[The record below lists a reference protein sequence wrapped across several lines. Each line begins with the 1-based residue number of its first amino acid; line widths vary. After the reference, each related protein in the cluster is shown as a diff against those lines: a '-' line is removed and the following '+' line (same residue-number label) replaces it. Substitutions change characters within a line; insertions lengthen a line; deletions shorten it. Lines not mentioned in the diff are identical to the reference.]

1 MSGHRLQDPSLVNFI
16 TERLNTYNIEPGRLK
31 VELTERTLMS
41 DLKRV
46 QGILDQLREHNIK
59 VALDDF
65 GVGFS
70 SLSYLHDLELDLIKI
85 DRSFIK
91 DYPANDDG
99 IILKAM
105 VRMAKE
111 LKIPTLIEGIETKEQ
126 LNFVKSL
133 QVDFYQGFYF
143 SKAVN
148 EQEFK
153 KLFKK
158 TNLV

>member
-1 MSGHRLQDPSLVNFI
+1 
-16 TERLNTYNIEPGRLK
+16 
-31 VELTERTLMS
+31 
-41 DLKRV
+41 
-46 QGILDQLREHNIK
+46 LREHNIK

-91 DYPANDDG
+91 DYPVNDDG
-99 IILKAM
+99 VILKAM

-143 SKAVN
+143 SKALK
-148 EQEFK
+148 EDDFK
-153 KLFKK
+153 KLFKRH
-158 TNLV
+158 ND

>member
-1 MSGHRLQDPSLVNFI
+1 
-16 TERLNTYNIEPGRLK
+16 
-31 VELTERTLMS
+31 
-41 DLKRV
+41 
-46 QGILDQLREHNIK
+46 
-59 VALDDF
+59 
-65 GVGFS
+65 
-70 SLSYLHDLELDLIKI
+70 
-85 DRSFIK
+85 IK